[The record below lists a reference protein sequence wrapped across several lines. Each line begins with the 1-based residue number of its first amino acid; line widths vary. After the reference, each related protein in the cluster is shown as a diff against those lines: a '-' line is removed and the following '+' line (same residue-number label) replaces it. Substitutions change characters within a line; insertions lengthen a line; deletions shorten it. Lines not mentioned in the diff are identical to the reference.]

1 MLIVSG
7 IFEATPG
14 NGLFMNEMRLS
25 TGFMNDVTSLFV
37 TKLCL
42 DNHNKVAVANP
53 QKKLGFQFD
62 QCSYFLNILIHT
74 PILFFL
80 YLFANT
86 FSLTGKLQ

>member
-37 TKLCL
+37 PKLCL
-42 DNHNKVAVANP
+42 DNHNKVAVANGP
-53 QKKLGFQFD
+53 THKKNLG
-62 QCSYFLNILIHT
+62 SNLINV
-74 PILFFL
+74 
-80 YLFANT
+80 AT
-86 FSLTGKLQ
+86 F